1 MRELLS
7 GIFLKGGVLFFCLR
21 RGLFVCLRRGL
32 FVNSDKKYAK
42 TSFETDGFKA
52 SFTFKSLACYG
63 T

>member
-1 MRELLS
+1 MTGYIYKDSLQRS
-7 GIFLKGGVLFFCLR
+7 MILFTSF
-21 RGLFVCLRRGL
+21 CLRRGL

-52 SFTFKSLACYG
+52 SLTLKSLACYG